1 MLMTSASMVQEGDKT
16 VASLI
21 CALVITFF
29 SIWFFFAMDVLDL
42 ITDSSESFQ
51 TSNFGLP
58 LIGIFRFGCALLAF
72 YTIVFWMI
80 RNPVPGRMFVTSHE
94 TNEKFMIHATGFQR
108 ITTFSSWTL
117 MVFGLAF
124 LSAGAVTWLEVFNQP
139 IPNLL
144 ASLTVVLMPI
154 AYGSAF
160 ITATV
165 VRYVIIPDEIAQ
177 KRPFGT
183 FFLNY
188 ELVMHNYTAILLAV
202 DLFLVQ
208 AKLNWEFGIF
218 PVYFGIV
225 YVLFSYAFARKKNG
239 YYIYNFLDPRIR
251 MAPLFLFALA
261 LACCMFYIGLWLVSA
276 IIQWN
281 ILVGGAILWFWVSKI
296 VLFRRAVEDNEFAHQ
311 SSS

>member
-1 MLMTSASMVQEGDKT
+1 MTSESMGQEEDRT
-16 VASLI
+16 VASLV
-21 CALVITFF
+21 CASIITLF

-42 ITDSSESFQ
+42 ITDSSDSFQ
-51 TSNFGLP
+51 TSKIGLP
-58 LIGIFRFGCALLAF
+58 LIGIFRFGCAFLAF
-72 YTIVFWMI
+72 YTVVFWMI

-94 TNEKFMIHATGFQR
+94 TDETFMLQPTGLER

-124 LSAGAVTWLEVFNQP
+124 LSAGTVTWLEVFNQS
-139 IPNLL
+139 IPKVLT
-144 ASLTVVLMPI
+144 SLTVVLMPI

-165 VRYVIIPDEIAQ
+165 VRYVIIPEEIAQ
-177 KRPFGT
+177 KRPFAS

-208 AKLNWEFGIF
+208 AQLNWEFGIF

-239 YYIYNFLDPRIR
+239 YYIYNFLDPRKP
-251 MAPLFLFALA
+251 MAPIFLIALA
-261 LACCMFYIGLWLVSA
+261 SACCIFYIGLWLVSA

-281 ILVGGAILWFWVSKI
+281 ILIGGTILGFWVSRI
-296 VLFRRAVEDNEFAHQ
+296 VLFRRGVGDNEFANQ